1 MYIQSRKEF
10 QMELFILFLV
20 VAVIAGVWINYVLN
34 KREERV
40 VENQAPY
47 KIDPI
52 VETNSTV
59 VTAPLQEVKVEPAK
73 VEPVAE
79 AKTKITR
86 VKKPVKAAKTATSK
100 PVTAKKK
107 TVATKASKK

>member
-1 MYIQSRKEF
+1 
-10 QMELFILFLV
+10 MELFILFLV
-20 VAVIAGVWINYVLN
+20 VAVLAGVWINHVLN

-52 VETNSTV
+52 VEPNNTV
-59 VTAPLQEVKVEPAK
+59 ITTPLQEVKVEPAK

-79 AKTKITR
+79 PVAESVTEAKTKVTR

-107 TVATKASKK
+107 TVATKVSKK

>member
-1 MYIQSRKEF
+1 
-10 QMELFILFLV
+10 MELFILFLV
-20 VAVIAGVWINYVLN
+20 VAVLAGLWINHVLN

-47 KIDPI
+47 KVEPI
-52 VETNSTV
+52 VETNKPI

-79 AKTKITR
+79 PVAEAKTKVTR

-100 PVTAKKK
+100 SVTAKKK
-107 TVATKASKK
+107 TVATKVSKK

>member
-1 MYIQSRKEF
+1 
-10 QMELFILFLV
+10 MELFILFLV
-20 VAVIAGVWINYVLN
+20 VAVLAGLWINHVLN

-47 KIDPI
+47 KVEPI
-52 VETNSTV
+52 VETNKPI
-59 VTAPLQEVKVEPAK
+59 VTAPLQEVKVEPVK

-79 AKTKITR
+79 AKTKVTK
-86 VKKPVKAAKTATSK
+86 VKKPVKTAKPTTSK

-107 TVATKASKK
+107 TVATKVSKK